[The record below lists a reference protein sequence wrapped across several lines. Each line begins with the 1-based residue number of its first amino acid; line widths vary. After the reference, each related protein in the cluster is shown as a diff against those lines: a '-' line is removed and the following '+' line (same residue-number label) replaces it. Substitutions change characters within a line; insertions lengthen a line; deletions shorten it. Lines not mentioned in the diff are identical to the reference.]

1 MEGTFILKP
10 CIPSYLT
17 DEEVE
22 AILNV
27 LPRSRNKDYLKAAE
41 FILKRNS
48 YTLPPFG
55 VIKYSRSIDWED
67 NRSRSYLRLI
77 HGHTFLGCLTDGYR
91 ETRNTRY
98 IVKGMELIED
108 WLKNYSFEKKKNTM
122 AFHDET
128 TALRMQYWL
137 RFYIFAKRALTQD
150 KCEMLEKAMYD
161 TAVLLADEEFHA
173 TNTNHGMFQDIALLL
188 FAVYFEGEIKA
199 CKTYKKLAE
208 TRLTRYFEC
217 IFTEDGVHKEHSPS
231 YHMLVTSY
239 VKKLAAFLIEVDKE
253 MSRNFVGIYK
263 KAEQYATHII
273 RPDGYFPPICDTE
286 SKLVGIG
293 TYRKLYDSQEYL
305 YAISKGEK
313 GKAPKETNKVFPKA
327 GYAIF
332 RDDWA
337 KKEKGTYVLFTAAYN
352 ADYHKHSDDLNL
364 YIYSDGEI
372 ITEAGPNGYN
382 YQDPFTKYAYSSFAH
397 NTLVVDGKGLPRTD
411 QKYEQVYLSDYEIA
425 GDKAEATGINLRY
438 EGVKHQRKV
447 KYSKQN
453 QIIVVQDSI
462 ASDRSHEY
470 KLLWHVAP
478 DIIVHVRDRF
488 VELFRNNKKV
498 MEIEIQTDAPVR
510 INALKGQMKPRI
522 GGWVFPKMEEKQETT
537 TIEVDFNGSNIACK
551 TEFRLDSFKLGK
563 EGVLPYKF
571 EKVFDSTCSLRYSF
585 EKATDPKYSDKLF
598 VIFSAMSPKYNFV
611 FNYMKSLKEAPV
623 NKLFILDDFGDQ
635 GSYYL
640 GNQRNH
646 TIETGVA
653 SLIQYIMAKYG
664 IVHKDVTT
672 IGSSKGG
679 YAALYFALK
688 YYLGNVIAGGPQSK
702 IGSFLIEQAD
712 HLNVA
717 NYIAGGSEEGDCH
730 YLNQLIFQLLNQPNE
745 VSPNINMMVGKRDH
759 HYSNHV
765 MPLYSILLE
774 KGYKVDLEVKDGLTH
789 NDLKIHFPFYL
800 QEKVNEVLGEQVYL
814 KSHIQE
820 PVIKSVDIKQI
831 RENELTVTCEATGV
845 NIQYAYY
852 IYRNRE
858 IVDKIM
864 YKSSSQ
870 MNYEVKIPGKYMVKV
885 FVKDY
890 YKQVI
895 SSNTKSIDC
904 RLN

>member
-1 MEGTFILKP
+1 MKP
-10 CIPSYLT
+10 FIPSYLT
-17 DEEVE
+17 GEGVE

-27 LPRSRNKDYLKAAE
+27 LPHSRNKDYLKAAE

-55 VIKYSRSIDWED
+55 VIKYSHLIDWED

-77 HGHTFLGCLTDGYR
+77 HGQTFLGCLTDGYR
-91 ETRNTRY
+91 ETRNVRY
-98 IVKGMELIED
+98 IVKGIELIQD
-108 WLKNYSFEKKKNTM
+108 WLKNYSFEKKQNSM

-137 RFYIFAKRALTQD
+137 RFYIFAKEALPQD
-150 KCEMLEKAMYD
+150 NYEMLEKAMCD
-161 TAVLLADEEFHA
+161 TAALLADEEFHA

-188 FAVYFEGEIKA
+188 FAVYFEGEIKE
-199 CKTYKKLAE
+199 CKAYKELAGN
-208 TRLTRYFEC
+208 RLKRYFEC

-239 VKKLAAFLIEVDKE
+239 VKKLAVFLVEVDKE
-253 MSRNFVGIYK
+253 MSQTFIEIYK
-263 KAEQYATHII
+263 KTEPYATYII

-286 SKLVGIG
+286 SKLVGTG
-293 TYRKLYDSQEYL
+293 TYRRLYDSQEYL
-305 YAISKGEK
+305 YATSKGEK
-313 GKAPKETNKVFPKA
+313 GRAPKETDKVFPKA

-411 QKYEQVYLSDYEIA
+411 QKYDKVYLSDYEIT
-425 GDKAEATGINLRY
+425 DDRAEATGINLRY
-438 EGVKHQRKV
+438 EGVEHQRNV
-447 KYSKQN
+447 KYFKQN
-453 QIIVVQDSI
+453 KTIVVQDSI
-462 ASDRSHEY
+462 ASEKSHEY
-470 KLLWHVAP
+470 KLLWHVAS
-478 DIIVHVRDRF
+478 DIVVHVRDRF
-488 VELFRNNKKV
+488 VELFRGNKKV
-498 MEIEIQTDAPVR
+498 MEMEIQTDAPVR
-510 INALKGQMKPRI
+510 INTLKGQTKPQM
-522 GGWVFPKMEEKQETT
+522 GGWVFPKMEENQIAT
-537 TIEVDFNGSNIACK
+537 TIEVDLNGSNIECK

-563 EGVLPYKF
+563 EGILPYQF
-571 EKVFDSTCSLRYSF
+571 EEVFDSTRSVRYSF
-585 EKATDPKYSDKLF
+585 EEATDPKYSDKLF
-598 VIFSAMSPKYNFV
+598 IIFSAMSPKYNFV
-611 FNYMKSLKEAPV
+611 FNYMKSLQEAPV

-640 GNQRNH
+640 GNQRDH

-664 IVHKDVTT
+664 IPHKNVTT

-702 IGSFLIEQAD
+702 IGSFLIDQAD
-712 HLNVA
+712 HSNVA
-717 NYIAGGSEEGDCH
+717 HYISGGTGEGDCH
-730 YLNQLIFQLLNQPNE
+730 YLNQLIFQVLNQPNE

-765 MPLYSILLE
+765 MPLYNVLLE

-789 NDLKIHFPFYL
+789 NDLKVHFPLYL
-800 QEKVNEVLGEQVYL
+800 QEKVNEILGEQIYL
-814 KSHIQE
+814 KPNIQE
-820 PVIKSVDIKQI
+820 PVIKSVDVKQVK
-831 RENELTVTCEATGV
+831 ENKFVVNCDAIGV

-852 IYRNRE
+852 IYRDRE
-858 IVDKIM
+858 IIEKIM
-864 YKSSSQ
+864 YRTSPQ
-870 MNYEVKIPGKYMVKV
+870 MDYEVKTPGKYMVKV
-885 FVKDY
+885 FVRDFN
-890 YKQVI
+890 KQVV
-895 SSNTKSIDC
+895 SSNTKTIE
-904 RLN
+904 L